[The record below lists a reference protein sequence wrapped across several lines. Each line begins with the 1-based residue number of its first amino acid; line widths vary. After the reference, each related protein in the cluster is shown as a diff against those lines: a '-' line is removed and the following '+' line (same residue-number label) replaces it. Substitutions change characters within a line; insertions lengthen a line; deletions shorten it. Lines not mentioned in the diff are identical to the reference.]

1 MTSEERSPA
10 DDVYESFS
18 TELQVTMKARAYSL
32 VVASFVVATIASG
45 QAAPNYH
52 VARKV
57 KIGGDGGFD
66 YVTTDPSSKRVFLT
80 HSTHVVVY
88 DLAKDTVVGDIPNT
102 KGVHGVALAP
112 DLNRGF
118 TSNGGDSSVTIFN
131 YRTLEIIKVL
141 PIHAI
146 NPDAIT
152 YDEVTRRVFT
162 WNHGTHDATVIDAEK
177 GEVVGTIPNMGT
189 PETAVTD
196 GKGTLWVNIEDTN
209 EIVKIDTKT
218 MKETGRFSIAPC
230 DAPTGL
236 AIDRANRVL
245 FAACGSRHMTIIDA
259 DKQAVITTV
268 PIGPGADGA
277 AFDPQTKLA
286 FASSGGDGTTTV
298 VQQVSRNEYKVV
310 QTVPTLRGSRTIS
323 LDPTTHRIYQ
333 MAVEYGPAPAPAT
346 PGGRAGR
353 PPIVPG
359 SFSLLIIEPQ

>member
-1 MTSEERSPA
+1 MATKAWIYCLAVSA
-10 DDVYESFS
+10 LF
-18 TELQVTMKARAYSL
+18 VT
-32 VVASFVVATIASG
+32 ATTAAG
-45 QAAPNYH
+45 QTPNYH

-66 YVTTDPSSKRVFLT
+66 YVTTDPPSKRVFLT

-88 DLAKDTVVGDIPNT
+88 DLAKDSVVGDIPNT
-102 KGVHGVALAP
+102 RGVHGVALAP

-152 YDEVTRRVFT
+152 YDEVTKRVFT

-209 EIVKIDTKT
+209 EIVKIDTRS

-230 DAPTGL
+230 ETPTGL

-245 FAACGSRHMTIIDA
+245 FAACGSRHMTVIDA
-259 DKQAVITTV
+259 DKQAVITTL
-268 PIGPGADGA
+268 PIGAGADGA

-286 FASSGGDGTTTV
+286 FASSGGGDGTTTV
-298 VQQVSRNEYKVV
+298 VRQVSRNEYTVV
-310 QTVPTLRGSRTIS
+310 HSIPTQRGSRTIS

-333 MAVEYGPAPAPAT
+333 LAVEYGPAPAPAT

-353 PPIVPG
+353 PPVLPG

>member
-1 MTSEERSPA
+1 MRTARSIA
-10 DDVYESFS
+10 CLAI
-18 TELQVTMKARAYSL
+18 TL
-32 VVASFVVATIASG
+32 ATATASG
-45 QAAPNYH
+45 QGSPNYH

-57 KIGGDGGFD
+57 RIGGDGGFD
-66 YVTTDPSSKRVFLT
+66 YVTTDPASKRVFLT

-152 YDEVTRRVFT
+152 YDDVTKRIFT
-162 WNHGTHDATVIDAEK
+162 WNHGTHDATVIDAAK
-177 GEVVGTIPNMGT
+177 GEVVGTIANMGT

-196 GKGTLWVNIEDTN
+196 GKGTLWVNLEDTN
-209 EIVKIDTKT
+209 EIVKVDTKA
-218 MKETGRFSIAPC
+218 MKEMGRFSIAPC
-230 DAPTGL
+230 DGPTGL
-236 AIDRANRVL
+236 AIDRTNRVL
-245 FAACGSRHMTIIDA
+245 FAACSQRMTVIDA
-259 DKQAVITTV
+259 DKQAVITTL
-268 PIGPGADGA
+268 PIGAGADGA

-286 FASSGGDGTTTV
+286 FASSGGGGGSTTV
-298 VQQVSRNEYKVV
+298 VQQVSKSEYKVV
-310 QTVPTLRGSRTIS
+310 QTVPTQRGSRTIG

-353 PPIVPG
+353 PPVISG
-359 SFSLLIIEPQ
+359 SFSLLIIEP